1 LLFEFLSES
10 LIIALILML
19 LPLLLLL
26 LLLVLPLPAVSVLAH
41 GLSSHDRRRDLE
53 PA

>member
-19 LPLLLLL
+19 LPLLLL